1 MIKERKRI
9 GVFMAQPDSQM
20 QIDVMR
26 GLNEVAYANNCDVL
40 CFSTSVKNCGME
52 EFVYGEKF
60 SFDIA
65 DVKGFEG
72 VVVIPDLIQIDGML
86 DHLEKD
92 ILKDYSGTVVYINS
106 DRQGGISVSIDT
118 KQAYKPLVDY
128 LFDELGCRK
137 IAVMTGPEEHEHS
150 IMRREALKELFREK
164 GIGVDE
170 DDIYY
175 GDFWYNKGEEVAE
188 KILEK
193 AETSGMPDV
202 VICAN
207 DPMAESLADAFEKR
221 GIRVPEDVILTGF
234 DRSRPCA
241 KKNIISVKLFSRFL
255 GKKAASVILKT
266 EESLKE
272 EIISRVILSEIGGM
286 GNCEAAIVQDDSIVS
301 FYDGDGFD
309 SGFNFMNENLLS
321 TGSVKLLL
329 WTISAQAEYLGKIAG
344 FNICLGDFFGKAED
358 GSGYFDPA
366 TEKFDGLSSDV
377 YLALSMDSGEK
388 RETYVD
394 FQRKFPITQMIPE
407 LLKEDKKPSTF
418 YFSILHFKD
427 HIYGYTVLEENDAE
441 RYFSPRYA
449 KFIRSIALGFE
460 ALKQQYSLRALYKKV
475 EESAVKD
482 QSTGL
487 FSRNGFNLYADQM
500 LERAKAYD
508 NSLIMIYG
516 DLNCLKYINDTFGHS
531 QGDVALKVAADV
543 MKIEFDGYAINGQKN
558 FRTGGDEFVQL
569 IVGDITESEIKA
581 HVARIKKM
589 LDDFNKKSKLPY
601 PVYMSM
607 GYSYTKAD
615 RGVSIDDLL
624 KAADDMMF
632 RDKLA
637 MKKETGFDFKRSV

>member
-1 MIKERKRI
+1 MLEGRKRI

-26 GLNEVAYANNCDVL
+26 GLNEVAYVNNCDVL
-40 CFSTSVKNCGME
+40 CFSTAFKNGGME

-65 DVKGFEG
+65 DVKGFDG

-86 DHLEKD
+86 EHLEKD
-92 ILKDYSGTVVYINS
+92 ILKNYEGPVVYINS
-106 DRQGGISVSIDT
+106 DRQGGISVNIDT
-118 KQAYKPLVDY
+118 KQAYKPLVNY
-128 LFDELGCRK
+128 LFDDLGCRK

-150 IMRREALKELFREK
+150 IMRREALKELSAEK
-164 GIGVDE
+164 GIVLEE

-188 KILEK
+188 KILRR
-193 AETSGMPDV
+193 AETTGMPDAV
-202 VICAN
+202 VCAN

-241 KKNIISVKLFSRFL
+241 KKNITSVKLFTRFL
-255 GKKAASVILKT
+255 GRKAASVILGT
-266 EESLKE
+266 DEEAGE
-272 EIISRVILSEIGGM
+272 EVVSKVIMSEIGSM
-286 GNCEAAIVQDDSIVS
+286 EKCNEAVVPDESIVS

-309 SGFNFMNENLLS
+309 SGYNFMNENLLS
-321 TGSVKLLL
+321 TGSIKLLL
-329 WTISAQAEYLGKIAG
+329 WTISAHAEFLGKIAG
-344 FNICLGDFFGKAED
+344 FHICLGDFFGKAED

-366 TEKFDGLSSDV
+366 TEKFDGLSDDM
-377 YLALSMDSGEK
+377 YLALSMDCEEK

-394 FQRKFPITQMIPE
+394 FQRKFPLTQMLPE
-407 LLKEDKKPSTF
+407 LLRKDRKPSTF

-427 HIYGYTVLEENDAE
+427 RIYGYTVLEENDPE
-441 RYFSPRYA
+441 RFFSPRYA
-449 KFIRSIALGFE
+449 RFIRSIALGFE

-482 QSTGL
+482 QPTGL

-500 LERAKAYD
+500 MEKARAYN

-531 QGDVALKVAADV
+531 QGDIALRVAADA
-543 MKIEFDGYAINGQKN
+543 MKTEIDGYAVNGQKN

-569 IVGDITESEIKA
+569 IVGDITESEIKS

-589 LDDFNKKSKLPY
+589 LDDFNRKSKLPY

-607 GYSYTKAD
+607 GYSFTKAGH
-615 RGVSIDDLL
+615 GVQSEGSL
-624 KAADDMMF
+624 
-632 RDKLA
+632 
-637 MKKETGFDFKRSV
+637 